1 MCPPLTSVRHGSLGR
16 QYAALGSVCRRFI
29 STSLRLHWH
38 MALLPLRLT
47 CPIRLTTP
55 LTPPDR
61 PPTPLTPPDR
71 PSHAMRHTEYAQ
83 VSSDAKSAPKPK
95 PKRQPPTNRQYW
107 SRAVGA
113 SQHLTRTQSLL
124 LCMLNQAAKM
134 GTSLQRSQDKV
145 PARHFTTPRPVDQW
159 YAGGQMRYTRTRVES
174 TSC

>member
-1 MCPPLTSVRHGSLGR
+1 
-16 QYAALGSVCRRFI
+16 
-29 STSLRLHWH
+29 

-55 LTPPDR
+55 LTPPTHGGTAR
-61 PPTPLTPPDR
+61 R
-71 PSHAMRHTEYAQ
+71 RHTENAQ